1 MAYVD
6 RGSGRPLVFL
16 HGNPTSSFLWRNV
29 LGPLSAK
36 ARCIAPDL
44 IGMGDSDKLGS
55 SGPGSYSFF
64 EHRAFVDAF
73 LDELEL
79 DDVALV
85 VHDWG
90 SALGFDWARRHP
102 GRIRAIVYM
111 EAIVGTMRWDEWA
124 PGPRALFQ
132 RLRSDEGE
140 RLVLDENAFVET
152 VLPASVLRKLTPE
165 ELEEYRRP
173 FRTPGESRRAT
184 LSWPRQLPIDGEPRE
199 VCEEV
204 ERYARWLA
212 TSPLPKLFV
221 NAEPGRILTGRLR
234 EECRRWPNQRELAVS
249 ASKTSLEVL
258 RAMNE
263 IADTRR
269 SLQIYRA
276 QPKLVPAEDLASFV
290 HRLIDAASWS
300 SA

>member
-1 MAYVD
+1 MTATPTNDKKRVRIRDHAMAYVE
-6 RGSGRPLVFL
+6 RGDGRPLVFL
-16 HGNPTSSFLWRNV
+16 HGNPTSSFLWRNIV
-29 LGPLSAK
+29 AALSGR

-44 IGMGDSDKLGS
+44 IGMGDSDKLEA

-64 EHRAFVDAF
+64 EHRAYLDGFFDA
-73 LDELEL
+73 LGL

-102 GRIRAIVYM
+102 SRVRALVYM
-111 EAIVGTMRWDEWA
+111 EAIVGPMRWDEWA

-140 RLVLDENAFVET
+140 RLALEENAFVEK
-152 VLPASVLRKLTPE
+152 VLPASVLRTLSPE
-165 ELEEYRRP
+165 ELAEYRRP
-173 FRTPGESRRAT
+173 FRTPGEARRPT
-184 LSWPRQLPIDGEPRE
+184 LSWPRQLPIDGEPRD

-212 TSPLPKLFV
+212 TSPVPKLFV

-234 EECRRWPNQRELAVS
+234 EECRRWPNQREVTVRGLHYLQEDSPA
-249 ASKTSLEVL
+249 
-258 RAMNE
+258 E
-263 IADTRR
+263 IADA
-269 SLQIYRA
+269 IRA
-276 QPKLVPAEDLASFV
+276 FLVTLGRA
-290 HRLIDAASWS
+290 R
-300 SA
+300 

>member
-1 MAYVD
+1 MSTTSLEKKRVRVRGHAMAYVD
-6 RGSGRPLVFL
+6 RGAGRPLVFL

-29 LGPLSAK
+29 LDPLADR

-44 IGMGDSDKLGS
+44 IGMGDSDELAGA
-55 SGPGSYSFF
+55 GPSSYSFF

-73 LDELEL
+73 FDALGL

-102 GRIRAIVYM
+102 DRVRAIVYM

-132 RLRSDEGE
+132 RLRSAEGE
-140 RLVLDENAFVET
+140 RMVLEENAFVEA
-152 VLPASVLRKLTPE
+152 VLPGSVMRKLAPE
-165 ELEEYRRP
+165 ELDEYRRP
-173 FRTPGESRRAT
+173 FRAPGESRLPT
-184 LSWPRQLPIDGEPRE
+184 LAFPRQLPIDGEPRE

-204 ERYARWLA
+204 ERYAGWLA
-212 TSPLPKLFV
+212 RSPLPKLFV

-234 EECRRWPNQRELAVS
+234 EECRRWPNQREVTVRGLHFLQEDSPA
-249 ASKTSLEVL
+249 
-258 RAMNE
+258 E
-263 IADTRR
+263 IADAIG
-269 SLQIYRA
+269 SFLVNLGRA
-276 QPKLVPAEDLASFV
+276 
-290 HRLIDAASWS
+290 R
-300 SA
+300 